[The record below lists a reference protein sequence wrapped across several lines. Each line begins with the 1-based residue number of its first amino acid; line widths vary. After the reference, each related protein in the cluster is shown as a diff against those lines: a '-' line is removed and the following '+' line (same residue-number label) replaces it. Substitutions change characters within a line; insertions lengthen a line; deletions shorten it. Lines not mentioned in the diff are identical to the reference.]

1 MRKYKGEVHCF
12 SLCKREVELHLT
24 HNYLLNSVF
33 LVNSSLIWNC
43 GLSCPPTSSPNP
55 PTPLPTSSALQLNV
69 TVEKEVAGFW
79 VRVPCVEQLGSCH
92 YQDACALL
100 DELTPPGQDCPP
112 PLSVYQLPCR
122 CPFKKVS
129 PPTFIF

>member
-1 MRKYKGEVHCF
+1 MV
-12 SLCKREVELHLT
+12 
-24 HNYLLNSVF
+24 
-33 LVNSSLIWNC
+33 
-43 GLSCPPTSSPNP
+43 SPNYQP
-55 PTPLPTSSALQLNV
+55 LNPTAPQLNV

-79 VRVPCVEQLGSCH
+79 VRVPCLEKLGSCH
-92 YQDACALL
+92 YPDACALL

-129 PPTFIF
+129 PPTFYFFFLNYSLFPASFRKGFGFLLSDIGQEIQVLFFVVFYWFGMQAKV